1 MTIHLRTED
10 GYRAVDVVGKFIRS
24 TSLVLWYYEDPV
36 TPMMLSIESYPP
48 ANRYVPTATTVGAGE
63 KIQLRL
69 LSDRELAEKLQE
81 ILDEDYS

>member
-10 GYRAVDVVGKFIRS
+10 KLRAVDVVGKFIRS
-24 TSLVLWYYEDPV
+24 SSLVLWYYEDPV

-48 ANRYVPTATTVGAGE
+48 ANRYVPTATTVGAGG

-69 LSDRELAEKLQE
+69 MSDEEVAEMLRE
-81 ILDEDYS
+81 IIDDELN